1 MAKSN
6 FIHLHLHTRY
16 SFLDGANDINDC
28 INRCKELEM
37 DTVAITDHGNLCGL
51 YDFREVCKENN
62 IKPIYGCEMYQTWD
76 TRILSLPID
85 KRKELAINKYEEI
98 TGQKIPEGITTR
110 ELNELIADYMYDT
123 KQYHL
128 ILLAMNQTGFNNL
141 IKLQSEAAD
150 ICTYNGRYCC
160 DFELL
165 EKYNEGLIC
174 LSACLGGIIPNTI
187 EKGDLEQAEELIQTF
202 KNIFGNR
209 YYLEIQPHC
218 IPNQYEVNLKL
229 IEYSKKYNIELVAT
243 NDVHYTLEED
253 ADDHDTLLCIGIGKN
268 KNDPDRMRYAHEY
281 WIRSEQE
288 MYDAFYR
295 NDYNSYINEIEQA
308 INNTRLIAD
317 RIDNNIKMGSDK
329 PVFPKVTVPKGLT
342 AEQYLSLKTYK
353 GLYEY
358 YAKHKDIDIKKY
370 EKRIVE
376 ELNVINPKGF
386 APYFLKILENNDYCK
401 ENDIPVGPGRGSAA
415 GSLVLF
421 CCGGTKVVDPIK
433 YDLLFFRFLT
443 KDRKALPDV
452 DMDYSYYGRDK
463 LINHLEEVHG
473 KECVAHI
480 GTITALGVKS
490 GLKDFARVLEIP
502 FNIINNINK
511 EIDDITD
518 NTPGIKF
525 KDIDK
530 YKSDAEEALKED
542 NDKATHDKLI
552 DKYNRFKKLEND
564 NLELFRLARKF
575 EGCPRNMGVHASGV
589 LVTDTD
595 VTNYV
600 PTRVDPKKGVKV
612 CLFTGPQVEE
622 LNLVKLDLLGL
633 RNLDVLDKTLKS
645 IDKTLTVDDLYEEII
660 NHTEDQEIFQLLRD
674 KETEGLFQVE
684 SDLFKALCDKI
695 QPTSIED
702 LIV

>member
-51 YDFREVCKENN
+51 YDFREACKENN

-98 TGQKIPEGITTR
+98 TGQKIPERTTTR

-128 ILLAMNQTGFNNL
+128 VLLAMNQTGFNNL

-174 LSACLGGIIPNTI
+174 MSACLGGIIPNTI

-202 KNIFGNR
+202 KNIFGDR

-295 NDYNSYINEIEQA
+295 NNYNSYINEIEQA

-401 ENDIPVGPGRGSAA
+401 ENDIPVGPGRGSAG

-443 KDRKALPDV
+443 KDRKALPD
-452 DMDYSYYGRDK
+452 YK
-463 LINHLEEVHG
+463 
-473 KECVAHI
+473 
-480 GTITALGVKS
+480 
-490 GLKDFARVLEIP
+490 
-502 FNIINNINK
+502 II
-511 EIDDITD
+511 
-518 NTPGIKF
+518 
-525 KDIDK
+525 
-530 YKSDAEEALKED
+530 A
-542 NDKATHDKLI
+542 
-552 DKYNRFKKLEND
+552 
-564 NLELFRLARKF
+564 
-575 EGCPRNMGVHASGV
+575 
-589 LVTDTD
+589 
-595 VTNYV
+595 
-600 PTRVDPKKGVKV
+600 
-612 CLFTGPQVEE
+612 
-622 LNLVKLDLLGL
+622 
-633 RNLDVLDKTLKS
+633 
-645 IDKTLTVDDLYEEII
+645 
-660 NHTEDQEIFQLLRD
+660 
-674 KETEGLFQVE
+674 
-684 SDLFKALCDKI
+684 
-695 QPTSIED
+695 
-702 LIV
+702 